1 MKIQMIQHSPC
12 LGDIK
17 KNFAFHENSI
27 NEAKKDNIDLLV
39 FPELSLTG
47 YDLKDLTYSCSLNQ
61 NNILVDKFKELSEDI
76 SFVIGAPWE
85 EPKGIFYNSALVFD
99 KGELIHIHKKAQLPN
114 FGMFKEAMIFK
125 AGSRFL
131 TFELKGVKCG
141 ILICREI
148 LFPVYSYLYHLQ
160 GVELLIAVSNSPF
173 RGLNKGGFSSFAL
186 WERAGEINS
195 INHQMNYIFVN
206 RSGYENGMGFG
217 GGSFFAQAGKGIVNK
232 LSYLKEDKATFD
244 LDFKKM
250 KEARVGGNYLR
261 DENGKVVLSEL
272 KRILEC

>member
-27 NEAKKDNIDLLV
+27 NEAKKDNVNLLV

-47 YDLKDLTYSCSLNQ
+47 YDLKDLIYSCSLSQ
-61 NNILVDKFKELSEDI
+61 DNIFVDKFKELSKDI

-99 KGELIHIHKKAQLPN
+99 KGELIHIHKKVQLPN
-114 FGMFKEAMIFK
+114 FAMFQEAMIFK
-125 AGSRFL
+125 NGTQFL
-131 TFELKGVKCG
+131 TFDLKGIKCG

-148 LFPVYSYLYHLQ
+148 LFPAYAYLYHLQ
-160 GVELLIAVSNSPF
+160 GVELLIAISNSPF
-173 RGLNKGGFSSFAL
+173 RGLNKETFSSFSL
-186 WERAGEINS
+186 WERAGEVNS
-195 INHQMNYIFVN
+195 INYQMNYIFVN
-206 RSGYENGMGFG
+206 RSGFENGMGFG
-217 GGSFFAQAGKGIVNK
+217 GGSFFAKAGKGIVNK
-232 LSYLKEDKATFD
+232 LAYLQEDKLTFD
-244 LDFKKM
+244 LDLKNM
-250 KEARVGGNYLR
+250 REARTGGNYLR
-261 DENGKVVLSEL
+261 DENGRVVLSEL